1 MKLLHTIM
9 DSYHRFPIAGTSI
22 YIYIYI
28 YLEFILAHILFRI
41 DAILPIYALHLDSS
55 ILS

>member
-9 DSYHRFPIAGTSI
+9 DSYHRFPIAGTS
-22 YIYIYI
+22 IYIYI